1 LLSGSASGFVDNSF
15 ERLGVAHGEFGQ
27 NLAVQFDA
35 GSLQAVDKAA
45 VRHFIDAA
53 GSVDS
58 GDPESSEF
66 TAAFAAIDIRMVE
79 GVQNGLFG
87 DLLDIIVS
95 TPETLGSAEKFLF
108 LASCVT

>member
-1 LLSGSASGFVDNSF
+1 MLSGCTSGFVDNSF
-15 ERLGVAHGEFGQ
+15 ERLRVTHGQFSQ
-27 NLAVQFDA
+27 NLAVQLDA

-45 VRHFIDAA
+45 VRHFVDAA
-53 GSVDS
+53 GGVDS

-66 TAAFAAIDIRMVE
+66 TAALAAIDIRMIE

-87 DLLDIIVS
+87 DLLYIIVS

-108 LASCVT
+108 FASCVT